1 MVMQQFCS
9 ACWLSRDMQG
19 QVCHCCA
26 EQHGQARICYRQRKR
41 GNLSSDL
48 LALKGTQL
56 ILAGRGSPVVKTSC
70 CLISSPQAWFA
81 VSEANVTLWLS
92 E

>member
-1 MVMQQFCS
+1 MVMQQFGT

-26 EQHGQARICYRQRKR
+26 EQCGQARICYRWRKR
-41 GNLSSDL
+41 GNLSSDWH
-48 LALKGTQL
+48 ALKSTQL

-70 CLISSPQAWFA
+70 CLISSSQALMA